1 MYKILIVEDEP
12 AAADGLRACIER
24 YGSEHGEQFQVS
36 WAKSALELDLDAP
49 AGADLIFMDI
59 DLPGENGLDSA
70 IELRRHDRTTPLVF
84 VTNLAQCAVRG
95 YQADAL
101 DFIVKPYTYGAFA
114 MRMDRAMEVMR
125 RAARRSVTVR
135 SHDGLRIVAVSDLV
149 FVDVNGH
156 NLTYHLADGSSF
168 SARDSL
174 SHAAEGLGGAPF
186 LRVSSG
192 CLINMGHVRGV
203 RDAEVTLTGGER
215 VWISRANKRR
225 CLEEIS
231 RYLGSGA
238 CAGPGAAE

>member
-1 MYKILIVEDEP
+1 MYRILMVEDEA
-12 AAADGLRACIER
+12 AAADDLRACIER
-24 YGSEHGEQFQVS
+24 YGREHGEQFQVS
-36 WAKSALELDLDAP
+36 WIRSALELDTESP
-49 AGADLIFMDI
+49 SGADLIFMDI
-59 DLPGENGLDSA
+59 DLPGVDGLDAA
-70 IELRRHDRTTPLVF
+70 IELRRHDRATPLVF

-149 FVDVNGH
+149 FVDVSGH
-156 NLTYHLADGSSF
+156 NVIYHLADGTSF

-174 SHAAEGLGGAPF
+174 SRTAEGLGGAPF
-186 LRVSSG
+186 LRISSS
-192 CLINMGHVRGV
+192 CVVNMGHVRGV

-238 CAGPGAAE
+238 